1 MAALPNAGIPTRD
14 VDRYDAMMHV
24 MTRVS
29 YAGYRSYVINHNLGQ
44 ELVHAFAEAPGGT
57 AGDAFRRWRR
67 FLALLQSPRLRS
79 ELR

>member
-1 MAALPNAGIPTRD
+1 
-14 VDRYDAMMHV
+14 MMHV

-29 YAGYRSYVINHNLGQ
+29 YAGCRSYVINDNLGQ
-44 ELVHAFAEAPGGT
+44 DLVRAFVEARGGT
-57 AGDAFRRWRR
+57 ADASDRGWRA

>member
-1 MAALPNAGIPTRD
+1 
-14 VDRYDAMMHV
+14 MMHV

-29 YAGYRSYVINHNLGQ
+29 HAGYRTYVINDNLGQ
-44 ELVHAFAEAPGGT
+44 DLVRAFVEALGGT
-57 AGDAFRRWRR
+57 AGASDRGCHA

>member
-1 MAALPNAGIPTRD
+1 
-14 VDRYDAMMHV
+14 

-29 YAGYRSYVINHNLGQ
+29 YAGYRSYVINDNPRQ
-44 ELVHAFAEAPGGT
+44 DLVRAFVEARGGT
-57 AGDAFRRWRR
+57 ADASDRRWRG